1 MYVEIFNKGMLHE
14 AICNENFL
22 GNNVVTML
30 RQFKTFSEHCYN
42 TQNIAL
48 SLRSV
53 PSFISI
59 RPLLEGRDNT
69 FIFSNGSHVNETP
82 SGTGLPKKFW
92 IIGYIYCT
100 IFEPQVTRRD
110 SQTL

>member
-14 AICNENFL
+14 AICNEKCL

-30 RQFKTFSEHCYN
+30 RQFKTFSEHCDN

-53 PSFISI
+53 PPFISI
-59 RPLLEGRDNT
+59 SPLQEGRDNM

-82 SGTGLPKKFW
+82 SGAGLPKKFW
-92 IIGYIYCT
+92 IIG
-100 IFEPQVTRRD
+100 
-110 SQTL
+110 